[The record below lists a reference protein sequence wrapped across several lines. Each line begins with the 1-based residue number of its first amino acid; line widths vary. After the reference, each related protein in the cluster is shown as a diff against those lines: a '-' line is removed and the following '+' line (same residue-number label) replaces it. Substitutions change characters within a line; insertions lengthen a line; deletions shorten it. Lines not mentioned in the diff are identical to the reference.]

1 MKFDDFL
8 KLINDWGKFQKVK
21 YTIICLTYMLPAIM
35 VYTYSFTAATP
46 NFRCRNPLQWL
57 NDSYS
62 TISNSI
68 FNEEY
73 RPTKE
78 QCLSNKKSISLK
90 ECQRCFIRSTSINN
104 QSIDDTL
111 KSCQSYV
118 FDRQYYKET
127 LTEKWTMVCN
137 RVSYRS
143 WVQMIFFVGYMVGSI
158 LFGILADKY
167 GRRPIMSVSFILM
180 SFSGLL
186 CTFAPQQSFGFWP
199 SYIIFVLARFLLACS
214 TRGISVSG
222 FVLASEIVGPK
233 KRLLTGIV
241 IEYFFAFGQ
250 MILLIFA
257 YFIRSWRILTL
268 SIALFTVPYIFF
280 YFILPE
286 SPRWLISKGRFDEG
300 EKILRHIAKINNR
313 VFNNDAYK
321 KLKDEQI
328 KNMSEKNHQQGI
340 RSLFQSKIMTFISIN
355 LFFQWLV
362 QNLIFY
368 GISQSTGSWQ
378 LNPYLSFGVS
388 AFVELLSYIFVHLIL
403 DRIGRK
409 IPYVCFLILFCIVS
423 ILILPIEY
431 LMEKDGKGQLLLLNI
446 INGTLKFLSA
456 GSYAIIYIYA
466 NELFPT
472 NVRNTGMGI
481 CSMVARIGAIIGT
494 YSNDNLTR
502 LWIHLPILFYGSVS
516 IIAALL
522 ALIFPE
528 TLNQPLPQTVDD
540 VEKMNLINIRIYR
553 SKRLFNDNIQLNE
566 QSVERF
572 TNYINPQFDNNE
584 NQYNKEQVVRL

>member
-8 KLINDWGKFQKVK
+8 ILINDWGRFQKVK
-21 YTIICLTYMLPAIM
+21 YTIICLTYMLPPIM

-46 NFRCRNPLQWL
+46 NFRCRNPSQWL

-62 TISNSI
+62 KTSNSI
-68 FNEEY
+68 FNEKY
-73 RPTKE
+73 RPTNE
-78 QCLSNKKSISLK
+78 ECLSNKKSISLK
-90 ECQRCFIRSTSINN
+90 ECQRCFIRSTTFNN
-104 QSIDDTL
+104 QSMDDTL
-111 KSCQSYV
+111 QSCQSYV
-118 FDRQYYKET
+118 FDRQYYKDT
-127 LTEKWTMVCN
+127 LIEEWRMICN

-143 WVQMIFFVGYMVGSI
+143 WAQMIFFVGYMVGSI

-167 GRRPIMSVSFILM
+167 GRRPIMSISFILM
-180 SFSGLL
+180 TFSSLL
-186 CTFAPQQSFGFWP
+186 CTFAPQQSFGFGP

-257 YFIRSWRILTL
+257 YFIRSWRILTF
-268 SIALFTVPYIFF
+268 SIALFTVPYMLF

-300 EKILRHIAKINNR
+300 EKILRNIAKINNC
-313 VFNNDAYK
+313 VFNSDAYK

-328 KNMSEKNHQQGI
+328 KNMSEKNNQQGI
-340 RSLFQSKIMTFISIN
+340 RSLFQSKIMTIIR
-355 LFFQWLV
+355 
-362 QNLIFY
+362 
-368 GISQSTGSWQ
+368 SWQ

-388 AFVELLSYIFVHLIL
+388 AFVELLSYIFVHSIL

-409 IPYVCFLILFCIVS
+409 IPYVGFLIIFCVVS
-423 ILILPIEY
+423 ILILPVEY
-431 LMEKDGKGQLLLLNI
+431 LMENDGKGQRLLLNI
-446 INGTLKFLSA
+446 INGTLKFLSS

-516 IIAALL
+516 LIAALL
-522 ALIFPE
+522 ALMFPE
-528 TLNQPLPQTVDD
+528 TLNQPLPQSIDD
-540 VEKMNLINIRIYR
+540 VEKMNLMNIRIYR
-553 SKRLFNDNIQLNE
+553 SKRLINDKIQLNE
-566 QSVERF
+566 QPGKRF
-572 TNYINPQFDNNE
+572 ANYINPQFDNNE
-584 NQYNKEQVVRL
+584 SQYKEEQVTRF

>member
-8 KLINDWGKFQKVK
+8 TLINDWGRYQKVK
-21 YTIICLTYMLPAIM
+21 YTAICLTCMLPSIM

-46 NFRCRNPLQWL
+46 NFRCRNPSQWL

-62 TISNSI
+62 ETSNSI

-90 ECQRCFIRSTSINN
+90 ECQRCFIRSTSFNN
-104 QSIDDTL
+104 QSMDDIL

-118 FDRQYYKET
+118 FDRQYYKDT
-127 LTEKWTMVCN
+127 LIEEWRMVCN
-137 RVSYRS
+137 RVIYRS
-143 WVQMIFFVGYMVGSI
+143 WAQMIFFLGYMVGSI
-158 LFGILADKY
+158 LFGILADKH
-167 GRRPIMSVSFILM
+167 GRRIMMGISFILM
-180 SFSGLL
+180 TFSSFL

-214 TRGISVSG
+214 TRGISVCG

-233 KRLLTGIV
+233 KRLLAGIV
-241 IEYFFAFGQ
+241 IEYFFASGQ
-250 MILLIFA
+250 LILLIFA
-257 YFIRSWRILTL
+257 YFIRSWRMLTL
-268 SIALFTVPYIFF
+268 SIALFTVPYMFF

-286 SPRWLISKGRFDEG
+286 SPRWLISTGRFDEG
-300 EKILRHIAKINNR
+300 EKILQNIAKINNR
-313 VFNNDAYK
+313 VFNIDAYK

-328 KNMSEKNHQQGI
+328 KNMSEKKNQPGV

-362 QNLIFY
+362 QNLTYY
-368 GISQSTGSWQ
+368 GVAQSTGSWR

-388 AFVELLSYIFVHLIL
+388 AFVELLSYFFVHSIL

-409 IPYVCFLILFCIVS
+409 IPYIGFLILFCIVS
-423 ILILPIEY
+423 ILILPVEY
-431 LMEKDGKGQLLLLNI
+431 LMEKDGKGQILLLNI
-446 INGTLKFLSA
+446 INGTLKFLSS

-494 YSNDNLTR
+494 YANDNLTR
-502 LWIHLPILFYGSVS
+502 LWIHLPILSYGTVS
-516 IIAALL
+516 FIAALF
-522 ALIFPE
+522 ALMFPE
-528 TLNQPLPQTVDD
+528 TLNQPLPQSVDD

-553 SKRLFNDNIQLNE
+553 SKRLINDNTQINE
-566 QSVERF
+566 QSM
-572 TNYINPQFDNNE
+572 
-584 NQYNKEQVVRL
+584 K